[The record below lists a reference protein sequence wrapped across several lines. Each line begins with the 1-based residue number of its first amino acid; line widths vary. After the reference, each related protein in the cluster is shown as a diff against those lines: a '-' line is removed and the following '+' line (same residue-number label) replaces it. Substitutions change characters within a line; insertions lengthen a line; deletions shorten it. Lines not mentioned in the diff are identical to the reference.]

1 MSKNSKEK
9 TMIDKKEP
17 MGFMS
22 SSSAAV
28 STSGDRRSMR
38 SIHPLGMRVVV
49 RLRKEEERT
58 DSGLYLPEGAKQA
71 SQESFLGEVLEVAR
85 AYEIADSGEEEEVNV
100 SGIPIGALVLLPR
113 DAGVKV
119 PWDDTL
125 RIVDT
130 KHVLALVSEDAI
142 F

>member
-1 MSKNSKEK
+1 
-9 TMIDKKEP
+9 

-28 STSGDRRSMR
+28 SASGDRRSMR

-71 SQESFLGEVLEVAR
+71 SQESFLGEVLEVAS

-100 SGIPIGALVLLPR
+100 SGIPSGALVLLPR
-113 DAGVKV
+113 DVGVKV

-130 KHVLALVSEDAI
+130 KHILAIVSEDAI

>member
-1 MSKNSKEK
+1 MKNSKEK
-9 TMIDKKEP
+9 TMLDRKAP

-28 STSGDRRSMR
+28 SASGDRRAMR

-71 SQESFLGEVLEVAR
+71 NQESFLGEVLEVAS

-100 SGIPIGALVLLPR
+100 SGIPSGALVLLPR

-130 KHVLALVSEDAI
+130 KHILAIVSEDAI

>member
-1 MSKNSKEK
+1 VN
-9 TMIDKKEP
+9 DKKAS

-22 SSSAAV
+22 SNSAAAV
-28 STSGDRRSMR
+28 SASGDRRSMR

-58 DSGLYLPEGAKQA
+58 DSGLYLPEGAKQT
-71 SQESFLGEVLEVAR
+71 SQESFLGEVLEVAS

-100 SGIPIGALVLLPR
+100 SGIPSGALVLLPR

-130 KHVLALVSEDAI
+130 KHILAIVSEDAI